1 MDLFKSI
8 MKAIEE
14 MEPFSESDV
23 VYFYIGE
30 EEYMGTIEHVMTDG
44 YFGVP
49 GSKFYTQV
57 SADNPAVLI
66 RIWLDG
72 EESEFMVGRMANEVE
87 KKTEEDQEDL
97 LEEEDDDIEVAASSV
112 LKRFQKLL

>member
-1 MDLFKSI
+1 
-8 MKAIEE
+8 
-14 MEPFSESDV
+14 
-23 VYFYIGE
+23 
-30 EEYMGTIEHVMTDG
+30 MGTVEHVMTDG

-97 LEEEDDDIEVAASSV
+97 LEEDDDDIEVAASSV